1 MSENFHGWRRIPL
14 GRREIV
20 ATAMVASFLSC
31 AATVANADDASA
43 ILKAMSSYV
52 ANQKTIS
59 LTFDS
64 SVEVVTPEVEK
75 IQFASSGE
83 LLLSRPD
90 KVRATRTGGYADVQ
104 LVSDGKMVTLY
115 GKNLNAYAQTEAP
128 PSIDQLVDVMR
139 TKLNVEIP
147 GADLLLADPYAALTA
162 DIIEAKHIG
171 SGVID
176 GVECEHLAFRNEETD
191 WQLWV
196 AVGPQP
202 IPHKYVITSKAVG
215 GAPQYT
221 LVIRNWKTDVQ
232 PPADAF
238 AFKPD
243 GEAKKIDVTAL
254 GDLDEIPL
262 GTPKGGKK

>member
-1 MSENFHGWRRIPL
+1 MFENPKGWRRVPPG
-14 GRREIV
+14 GRGMLVTV
-20 ATAMVASFLSC
+20 AAAASLCCVA
-31 AATVANADDASA
+31 AVANADDASA
-43 ILKAMSSYV
+43 ILKSMSSYV
-52 ANQKTIS
+52 ASQKTIS

-75 IQFASSGE
+75 IQFASSGQ

-90 KVRATRTGGYADVQ
+90 KLRATRTGGYADVQ
-104 LVSDGKMVTLY
+104 LVSDGKTVTLY
-115 GKNLNAYAQTEAP
+115 GKNLNSYAQADAP
-128 PSIDQLVDVMR
+128 SSIDQLVDLMR

-147 GADLLLADPYAALTA
+147 GADLLLADSYAALNSEV
-162 DIIEAKHIG
+162 IEAKHIG
-171 SGVID
+171 QGVVD

-196 AVGPQP
+196 EVGPQP